1 LLVEKTFLNKHFIL
15 HLLRKHLSQQ
25 AFFFEGIDFYLF
37 WSLADRTKSSDFSQS
52 EAKLKMGW
60 PKKAKPDLINVKN
73 KLKQQKG
80 WQ

>member
-1 LLVEKTFLNKHFIL
+1 
-15 HLLRKHLSQQ
+15 
-25 AFFFEGIDFYLF
+25 
-37 WSLADRTKSSDFSQS
+37 LADRTKSSDFSQS

-60 PKKAKPDLINVKN
+60 PRKAKPDLINVKN